1 MALTVR
7 VLPDVS
13 GLEKTFDYSVPPDWA
28 ARAEVGALVRVD
40 LGGRRVG
47 GWIVECDPLDLPS
60 EVKLKDLAKISSV
73 GPDEAIVELGRW
85 AGHRWSG
92 RWSRLLKTASP
103 EKMVPMLP
111 AERRSKPPGPSPTEL
126 AAQAFA
132 QTGVTL
138 VRVPPAADLSQFV
151 VGAAHLGDALV
162 VTPSVRTAQD
172 ASGALRRAGGV
183 AHLLP
188 RDWALAAAG
197 GGTVIGARSAV
208 WGPCPNIAA
217 IVVIDE
223 HDEALQEERNPTWHA
238 RHVAIERARRA
249 GIPCVLISPT
259 PSVDAVSLADRVLA
273 PSRSEERSGWPV
285 TLLADRRNEDPARA
299 GLFSPQLVSAIDA
312 GGKILCVLNRKGRA
326 KMLACGSC
334 GELIRT
340 TDGEHLMA
348 ESEGELVAVT
358 GETRPLICAV
368 CTGTKLKRLRLGVA
382 RVREELEALTRE
394 PVAEVTGDKV
404 SDDAFAARIV
414 VGTEAVL
421 HQIDAADT
429 VAFLDFDS
437 ELMAPRYRAAEQ
449 ALGLLG
455 RAARIVGGR
464 SDGGRI
470 LIQTRDPQHRVIVA
484 AVKADLES
492 FSAFEKRLREVGSFP
507 PVSALAELSGPG
519 AAKAV
524 EPMMARLGVEVMGPN
539 SAGRYLLRS
548 PDPATLADALAELR
562 QATPPTSKSGTY
574 RIAVD
579 PPRA

>member
-13 GLEKTFDYSVPPDWA
+13 GLEKTFDYSVPSDWA

-47 GWIVECDPLDLPS
+47 GWIVACDPLDLPG

-85 AGHRWSG
+85 ASHRWSG

-103 EKMVPMLP
+103 EKMVPMLS
-111 AERRSKPPGPSPTEL
+111 AGRRSMPLGTSPTEL
-126 AAQAFA
+126 AAEAFA
-132 QTGVTL
+132 QPGVTL

-162 VTPSVRTAQD
+162 VTPSVRMARD
-172 ASGALRRAGGV
+172 AAGALRRAGGV
-183 AHLLP
+183 ARLLP

-197 GGTVIGARSAV
+197 GGTVIGARSAA

-249 GIPCVLISPT
+249 GVPCVLVSPT
-259 PSVDAVSLADRVLA
+259 PSVDAMSLADRVLA
-273 PSRSEERSGWPV
+273 PSRTDERIGWPV
-285 TLLADRRNEDPARA
+285 TMLADRRNEDPARA
-299 GLFSPQLVSAIDA
+299 GLFSPQLVNAIDG

-348 ESEGELVAVT
+348 ETDGRLVAVT

-368 CTGTKLKRLRLGVA
+368 CTGTKLKRLRLGVG

-394 PVAEVTGDKV
+394 PVAELTGDKV

-449 ALGLLG
+449 ALGLLA

-484 AVKADLES
+484 AVKADLAS
-492 FSAFEKRLREVGSFP
+492 FSAFERKLREAGKFP
-507 PVSALAELSGPG
+507 PVSALAQVSGPG
-519 AAKAV
+519 AARAV
-524 EPMMARLGVEVMGPN
+524 EPMMARLDVEVMGPN
-539 SAGRYLLRS
+539 SAGHYLLRG
-548 PDPATLADALAELR
+548 PDPTTLADALAELR